1 MCARLC
7 HSAGGEL
14 EQVQFLLGH
23 VSVET
28 TERYLGC
35 KQRRRGALFCVLS
48 SGCSLLRPPDLPI
61 ADGAK
66 IISAAP
72 EFNRYAQLVK
82 VERVHH
88 LKGSM
93 DTVSYGEF
101 RFRYLDHPSDA
112 PTIMAKADFR
122 YIEGK
127 WYLNEFFYGC
137 PGTDCHIVNVVDG
150 PDKKH

>member
-1 MCARLC
+1 VARS
-7 HSAGGEL
+7 HFAA
-14 EQVQFLLGH
+14 V
-23 VSVET
+23 
-28 TERYLGC
+28 
-35 KQRRRGALFCVLS
+35 RGALFCLLS
-48 SGCSLLRPPDLPI
+48 SSCSLPRPPDLPI
-61 ADGAK
+61 ADAAK
-66 IISAAP
+66 IISAAS
-72 EFNRYAQLVK
+72 EFNRYARLVK
-82 VERVHH
+82 VERVDH

-101 RFRYLDHPSDA
+101 TFRYLDHPSDA

-137 PGTDCHIVNVVDG
+137 PGTDCHSVNVYDG